1 MTKNDT
7 FFKILFAIE
16 LALLPM
22 TIFAYLFLPEWSM
35 GLFVAGILLSKIWI
49 ELFKNRASRAHEIID
64 SVGDVLVLGTLLI
77 FLTCN
82 HHIHVALICFVL
94 VFVVFFNLFK
104 IFFFNKS
111 MPDFIDAVDYCYML
125 FVVLTLI
132 SLTFVVFNALV
143 ANIALFA
150 VLLTTVVSVGYK
162 IYYSFRYTALKQ
174 NIINL
179 FRHKK

>member
-49 ELFKNRASRAHEIID
+49 ELFKNRASRTHEVID
-64 SVGDVLVLGTLLI
+64 VIGDVLVLGTLLI
-77 FLTCN
+77 FFACN
-82 HHIHVALICFVL
+82 HIIHVALVSVVL
-94 VFVVFFNLFK
+94 VFVVLFNLFR
-104 IFFFNKS
+104 ILFFNKS

-132 SLTFVVFNALV
+132 SFTFVVFHTLV
-143 ANIALFA
+143 ARIGLFA
-150 VLLTTVVSVGYK
+150 VLLTTVVSVCYK

-174 NIINL
+174 NIIKL
-179 FRHKK
+179 FKHKK